1 MKKAVKWIILIL
13 LLLMAAFAAAV
24 VFFYILPYRNAE
36 STMPE
41 EDRLTL
47 SRDAEGNVELR
58 WPEAQ
63 GQDYYCLE
71 LQRPMKPGQEVPEVI
86 FREYVREASCM
97 LPSLPEDMELVV
109 QINTVVE
116 YETAGE
122 LRQRMGETPLRQT
135 LTLGAP
141 VITELQWTPDPE
153 ADTVSL
159 SWKLQNATHCRLYL
173 AENDSKLTLLQTL
186 TGEETLISFG
196 EGADLPMPERGQT
209 YRFVLEAYRQEPGL
223 EFCNIPTGELSVC
236 REDLLGR
243 DLRVVCTDLGNNVC
257 SLSWQETKGEY
268 YLVQEYDPES
278 LQWSTLCRI
287 EQEESLTY
295 TTGHLE
301 NLSQFRFRVAAV
313 GGQTLEDTGFAA
325 VSGDCDFSTG
335 LSPMFCTV
343 WPVSDLEGYS
353 APSGGEVVGNVTA
366 AKAYCVLDYKEG
378 MFGVL
383 LNGHTCYIDSN
394 YCMINLPELLG
405 SLCSYDITNSYA
417 SLYKVHEY
425 EIPEVTD
432 TVILGYEAVATEEG
446 DFLVPLL
453 YPTTQKLL
461 KAAQEAMAR
470 GYRLKIYDAY
480 RPNEATLDIFSRT
493 ETILEDPIP
502 EKPFSG
508 DVPSDLPQTEE
519 GEEITYK
526 LLMTNNEWN
535 LANFLARGVSRH
547 NLGVALD
554 LTLETLEGGEEL
566 QMQTAMHDLSWYSV
580 PSRNNTNADI
590 LKEIMMN
597 AGMAD
602 LISEWWHFQDNEARD
617 TLSLPAVK
625 TGVTPECWML
635 DDTGWRY
642 RRYNGSYF
650 TSCTRVIDG
659 VTYSFDARGYVME

>member
-1 MKKAVKWIILIL
+1 MI
-13 LLLMAAFAAAV
+13 
-24 VFFYILPYRNAE
+24 
-36 STMPE
+36 
-41 EDRLTL
+41 
-47 SRDAEGNVELR
+47 
-58 WPEAQ
+58 
-63 GQDYYCLE
+63 
-71 LQRPMKPGQEVPEVI
+71 
-86 FREYVREASCM
+86 
-97 LPSLPEDMELVV
+97 
-109 QINTVVE
+109 
-116 YETAGE
+116 
-122 LRQRMGETPLRQT
+122 
-135 LTLGAP
+135 
-141 VITELQWTPDPE
+141 
-153 ADTVSL
+153 
-159 SWKLQNATHCRLYL
+159 
-173 AENDSKLTLLQTL
+173 
-186 TGEETLISFG
+186 
-196 EGADLPMPERGQT
+196 
-209 YRFVLEAYRQEPGL
+209 
-223 EFCNIPTGELSVC
+223 
-236 REDLLGR
+236 
-243 DLRVVCTDLGNNVC
+243 
-257 SLSWQETKGEY
+257 
-268 YLVQEYDPES
+268 
-278 LQWSTLCRI
+278 
-287 EQEESLTY
+287 
-295 TTGHLE
+295 
-301 NLSQFRFRVAAV
+301 
-313 GGQTLEDTGFAA
+313 
-325 VSGDCDFSTG
+325 
-335 LSPMFCTV
+335 
-343 WPVSDLEGYS
+343 
-353 APSGGEVVGNVTA
+353 
-366 AKAYCVLDYKEG
+366 
-378 MFGVL
+378 GVL

-417 SLYKVHEY
+417 SLYKVHGY

-432 TVILGYEAVATEEG
+432 TVILGYEAVATEAG

-461 KAAQEAMAR
+461 KAAQDAMAR